1 MQELMQDIAMWMME
15 KQYNEVANGSIL
27 IFGLCFLSVMSDA
40 LYYLFF
46 MLRGETPVG
55 RFGTSGIFLVAG
67 YVLSETLM
75 KIYINTYGGMGEIT
89 QVQSMICMLPMIIL
103 PVLAIFFVFFLFCM
117 NLKSN

>member
-1 MQELMQDIAMWMME
+1 MQEIMQNIAIWMTD
-15 KQYNEVANGSIL
+15 KQYGEITNSGIL
-27 IFGLCFLSVMSDA
+27 VFGLSVLSVMSDV
-40 LYYLFF
+40 LYSLFF

-55 RFGTSGIFLVAG
+55 RFGTSGIFLVIG

-89 QVQSMICMLPMIIL
+89 PVQSMICMLPMIIL